1 MRTLTKLGSVGH
13 PASVPGDRPPEMPLE
28 KIVRDPNN
36 PRPPLHLRSLE
47 DQQKQRELERN
58 IQKRGVKS
66 PISLR
71 PHPTDADKWIINHG
85 HCRYDGALAAGLAT
99 IPYFIDQNFDS
110 YDQIAENLHR
120 ADLSPWA
127 IAEFIKRR
135 LDDGESK
142 GEIAEKL
149 GKETHNFVTDHLA
162 LVDAPACLHQAYA
175 NGVTSARTLYDLRR
189 AYDEF
194 PEEVDGWC
202 ASGAKISRDSIRE
215 LLEKLRHVVIRRP
228 ATHGPHP
235 AFNGQ
240 DAGTQHA
247 AQEVVTNNDRGLDAP
262 APAQVAALNDD
273 TAVKRPDVPCPAEPS
288 SRSSFHGD
296 GTGSVKA
303 ERRRSAHAA
312 PLGSSLHEEPRPTT
326 EAPAL
331 LEMRT
336 LGTLPVQYKGRPV
349 RIAPDATVKILAEDD
364 SVSFEV
370 PFHQLA
376 IGEAIDGTASSASP

>member
-1 MRTLTKLGSVGH
+1 MRTLTKLGNIGH
-13 PASVPGDRPPEMPLE
+13 PAAVPGGRPPEMPLE
-28 KIVRDPNN
+28 KIVRDPSN

-47 DQQKQRELERN
+47 DQQKQRELDRN

-71 PHPTDADKWIINHG
+71 PHPTDPDKWIMNHG
-85 HCRYDGALAAGLAT
+85 HCRYDGAVAAGLAT
-99 IPYFIDQNFDS
+99 IPYFIDPNFDS

-202 ASGAKISRDSIRE
+202 ASGARVSRESIRE
-215 LLEKLRHVVIRRP
+215 LLEKLRHVVIRGP
-228 ATHGPHP
+228 ATHGPNP

-240 DAGTQHA
+240 DADAKHA
-247 AQEVVTNNDRGLDAP
+247 EQEVLTNNDRGLDAP
-262 APAQVAALNDD
+262 GPAQVPALNDD
-273 TAVKRPDVPCPAEPS
+273 TTAKRPDVPCPAEPFQ
-288 SRSSFHGD
+288 RSSFHGD
-296 GTGSVKA
+296 ETGVEA
-303 ERRRSAHAA
+303 ENHRSPRAA
-312 PLGSSLHEEPRPTT
+312 PLGSALHEEPWPTT
-326 EAPAL
+326 KAPAML
-331 LEMRT
+331 QTRT
-336 LGTLPVQYKGRPV
+336 LGRVPLQYKGRPV

-364 SVSFEV
+364 SVSLEV
-370 PFHQLA
+370 PFHQLV
-376 IGEAIDGTASSASP
+376 IGEATDGTASSASQ